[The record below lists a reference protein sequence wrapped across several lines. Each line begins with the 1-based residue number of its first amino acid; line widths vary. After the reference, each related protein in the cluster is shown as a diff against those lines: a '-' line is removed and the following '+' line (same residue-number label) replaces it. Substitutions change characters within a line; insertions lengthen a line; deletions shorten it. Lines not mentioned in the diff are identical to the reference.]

1 MLQELLELNLFAFFL
16 IFARIGTALMLM
28 PGFSAT
34 YVNARLRLVLGLTI
48 SFVMFPVLAAR
59 LPLPPNTI
67 SDLALMLSGE
77 VVVGVF
83 FGFILRILISALQ
96 TVGTIAALASSLAN
110 ALIQDP
116 VADQQ
121 SSIISGFLLTVGMVL
136 IFVSD
141 LHHLMLR
148 ALLETYVIFEP
159 GERLP
164 FGDFAKTLG
173 RQVADSFN
181 LGLQMSAPFVVV
193 GLTYYIGLG
202 LLGRLMPQLPVFFFG
217 LPIQISL
224 QIFVFTITISGI
236 MLAFIQNFEAKVNR
250 FIP

>member
-1 MLQELLELNLFAFFL
+1 MLEELLQLNLFAFFL
-16 IFARIGTALMLM
+16 IFARVGTAILLL

-34 YVNARLRLVLGLTI
+34 YVAARFRLVLGLTI
-48 SFVMFPVLAAR
+48 SFVLFPVLAAS
-59 LPLPPNTI
+59 LPVPPKEL
-67 SDLALMLSGE
+67 SGLALMLGGE
-77 VVVGVF
+77 VVVGAF

-96 TVGTIAALASSLAN
+96 TAGTIAALSSSMAN

-116 VADQQ
+116 IAEQQ
-121 SSIISGFLLTVGMVL
+121 SSTFSGFLLTIGVVL

-148 ALLETYVIFEP
+148 ALVETYAIFEP
-159 GERLP
+159 GEPLP
-164 FGDFAKTLG
+164 FGDFANAVG
-173 RQVADSFN
+173 RQVADSFS
-181 LGLQMSAPFVVV
+181 LGLQMSAPFVVI

-217 LPIQISL
+217 LPVQITL
-224 QIFVFTITISGI
+224 QLFVFTITISGI
-236 MLAFIQNFEAKVNR
+236 MLAFIQNFDTKVNR

>member
-1 MLQELLELNLFAFFL
+1 MLQELLQLNLFAFFL
-16 IFARIGTALMLM
+16 IFARVGTAIMLL

-34 YVNARLRLVLGLTI
+34 YVAARFRLALGLAL
-48 SFVMFPVLAAR
+48 SFVLFPVLAAN
-59 LPLPPNTI
+59 LPVPPKAI
-67 SDLALMLSGE
+67 SDLVMMLSGE
-77 VVVGVF
+77 VIVGSF

-96 TVGTIAALASSLAN
+96 TVGTIAALASSMAN

-116 VADQQ
+116 IADQQ
-121 SSIISGFLLTVGMVL
+121 SSTFSGFLLTVGMVL

-148 ALLETYVIFEP
+148 ALIETYAIFEP

-164 FGDFAKTLG
+164 FGDFADTLG

-181 LGLQMSAPFVVV
+181 LGLQMSAPFVVI

-217 LPIQISL
+217 LPVQITL
-224 QIFVFTITISGI
+224 QLFVFTITISGI
-236 MLAFIQNFEAKVNR
+236 MLAFIQNFEAKINR

>member
-1 MLQELLELNLFAFFL
+1 VLQELLQLNLFAFFL
-16 IFARIGTALMLM
+16 IFARVGTAIMLL

-34 YVNARLRLVLGLTI
+34 YVAARFRLVLGLAI
-48 SFVMFPVLAAR
+48 SFVIFPVLAAK
-59 LPLPPNTI
+59 LPVPPDVV
-67 SDLALMLSGE
+67 SELALMLAGE
-77 VVVGVF
+77 VVVGAF

-96 TVGTIAALASSLAN
+96 TVGTIAALASSMAN

-116 VADQQ
+116 IAEQQ
-121 SSIISGFLLTVGMVL
+121 SSTFSGFLLTMGVVL

-148 ALLETYVIFEP
+148 ALLETYAIFEP
-159 GERLP
+159 GQRLP
-164 FGDFAKTLG
+164 FGDFADAVG
-173 RQVADSFN
+173 RQVADSFS
-181 LGLQMSAPFVVV
+181 LGLQMSAPFVVI

-224 QIFVFTITISGI
+224 QLFVFTITISGI
-236 MLAFIQNFEAKVNR
+236 MLAFIQNFDTKVNR